1 MEIFNTFL
9 ESFYNYAETKQK
21 MKRMLETT
29 HSYNTC
35 SMNDECGAA
44 EYCDKC
50 WCAVRQSEWLMLG
63 WLLVCC
69 EAKWMI
75 KMWWYL

>member
-50 WCAVRQSEWLMLG
+50 
-63 WLLVCC
+63 
-69 EAKWMI
+69 
-75 KMWWYL
+75 